1 MPSDLLPELTP
12 TSIPEF
18 TYVAPKT
25 VTEAIFALGFFGSRA
40 KIIAGGSDLL
50 HLLKRGSLV
59 PLPDVLVDIKGIEE
73 LRSLNFSAGQGLTL
87 GSLVTIGS
95 IENNTV
101 IADNYPLLSQAAD
114 DISSPQVRNVAT
126 VGGALSQ
133 QVWCSFLRN
142 GLKCWRAGGKTC
154 YATQDGADNRYYQSI
169 MGGSDCYA
177 VHPSDLAVALA
188 ALDASVVI
196 AGPYGTKAVRIDEF
210 LPGNVWV
217 DGVLQSHV
225 LARTELVTSVRLPP
239 PSSNARYM
247 YLKTRIRNVFD
258 FAIASIAVALT
269 IDGGNVRS
277 SRVVF
282 GGIAPAPYRDLNVE
296 AKLNGAA
303 RTSVDVEEVA
313 AVALSAASPL
323 QNNGYK
329 VDVAKGLLKEALGQI
344 LV

>member
-1 MPSDLLPELTP
+1 M
-12 TSIPEF
+12 
-18 TYVAPKT
+18 A
-25 VTEAIFALGFFGSRA
+25 R
-40 KIIAGGSDLL
+40 
-50 HLLKRGSLV
+50 
-59 PLPDVLVDIKGIEE
+59 
-73 LRSLNFSAGQGLTL
+73 
-87 GSLVTIGS
+87 
-95 IENNTV
+95 
-101 IADNYPLLSQAAD
+101 
-114 DISSPQVRNVAT
+114 
-126 VGGALSQ
+126 
-133 QVWCSFLRN
+133 
-142 GLKCWRAGGKTC
+142 
-154 YATQDGADNRYYQSI
+154 
-169 MGGSDCYA
+169 
-177 VHPSDLAVALA
+177 A